1 MLVFCCLWSILV
13 YLYMRKFGTFKMP
26 KITLSMSS
34 IGKIDN
40 MSIRQNLTYFSDF
53 TRWSRVYTPNMVGIR
68 EIDEN
73 FQAGIGTS
81 YQSRNK
87 HNVQSQIIL
96 PCNLNIF
103 STCKHFYFHSIHLTP
118 CHFLMFYSY

>member
-1 MLVFCCLWSILV
+1 
-13 YLYMRKFGTFKMP
+13 MRKFGTFKMP

-53 TRWSRVYTPNMVGIR
+53 TRWGRVYTPNMVGIR

-73 FQAGIGTS
+73 FQAEIRTPC
-81 YQSRNK
+81 QSRNK
-87 HNVQSQIIL
+87 YSVQSQIIL
-96 PCNLNIF
+96 PCNRDLF
-103 STCKHFYFHSIHLTP
+103 SGCKHFLFSFDPLDTVSFSNVLFILD
-118 CHFLMFYSY
+118 